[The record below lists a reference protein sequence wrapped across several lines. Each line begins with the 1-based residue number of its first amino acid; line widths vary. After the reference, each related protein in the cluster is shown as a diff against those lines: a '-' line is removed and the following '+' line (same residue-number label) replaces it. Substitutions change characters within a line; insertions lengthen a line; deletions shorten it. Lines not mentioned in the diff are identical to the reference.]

1 MLQMVCLAHRRQ
13 PRSLKTV
20 SGACSSAAYCAYINT
35 NSAQTIH
42 KQYTNSTQTVHKQ
55 YKNSIAAYC
64 AYINKNS
71 AQTTGAHAAAQ
82 YAVNSVSGAQ
92 AAAQNAV
99 NSVSDAQTISGQRTG
114 GRLLSIGFAVLA
126 SVV

>member
-1 MLQMVCLAHRRQ
+1 M
-13 PRSLKTV
+13 
-20 SGACSSAAYCAYINT
+20 
-35 NSAQTIH
+35 H

-99 NSVSDAQTISGQRTG
+99 NSVSGAQANI
-114 GRLLSIGFAVLA
+114 
-126 SVV
+126 